1 MTLPFT
7 QEQFFDVFAAYNE
20 SLWPFIVTLWLTTA
34 LAVLLFL
41 RYPHT
46 GQRFIAVLL
55 VLHWMWAALA
65 YHAVFFSKINPAA
78 WLFSVLFLIQ
88 AGLLAW
94 YGLIRPRL
102 QFSYANSIRHLFS
115 WGLVAYALVYPGL
128 VWAEGNAFPR
138 LPTFGVPCP
147 TTILTIGFLLAAN
160 HSLPPVVTFIPI
172 LWAFIGGSAAFL
184 FGVHADLMLLAAGIC
199 LLVYIIRVKW
209 LPTT

>member
-1 MTLPFT
+1 MAVRRCALADDDFGSLS
-7 QEQFFDVFAAYNE
+7 FSFAIDIL
-20 SLWPFIVTLWLTTA
+20 SSDSSPHCWFSIGRGQRWLTTPRS
-34 LAVLLFL
+34 F
-41 RYPHT
+41 P
-46 GQRFIAVLL
+46 
-55 VLHWMWAALA
+55 
-65 YHAVFFSKINPAA
+65 KINPAA

-102 QFSYANSIRHLFS
+102 QFSYASSIRHLFS

-172 LWAFIGGSAAFL
+172 LWALIGGSAAFL
-184 FGVHADLMLLAAGIC
+184 FGVHADLVLLAAGIG
-199 LLVYIIRVKW
+199 LLVYIIRVKCF
-209 LPTT
+209 